1 MKQKYNLRDVLEFY
15 ENNEL
20 NEIFSSEPNDKLKID
35 GKPLIVLNK
44 KTKENSRETN
54 LILGQEVQKEKLPDH
69 LKIQESTIVSNLKP
83 ICQNCNSSMGTIN
96 MNEFM
101 KSLK

>member
-44 KTKENSRETN
+44 KTKENSRETI
-54 LILGQEVQKEKLPDH
+54 LILEQEVQR
-69 LKIQESTIVSNLKP
+69 V
-83 ICQNCNSSMGTIN
+83 
-96 MNEFM
+96 
-101 KSLK
+101 

>member
-15 ENNEL
+15 EQNEL
-20 NEIFSSEPNDKLKID
+20 NEVFSSDPNDKLKID

-54 LILGQEVQKEKLPDH
+54 LILGQEVQKEK
-69 LKIQESTIVSNLKP
+69 
-83 ICQNCNSSMGTIN
+83 
-96 MNEFM
+96 
-101 KSLK
+101 